1 MENNGTVGRQTYI
14 GLFLVTLST
23 LMFEILLTRIFS
35 VTMWYHFA
43 FMAISIAMFGM
54 TGGAIIVYLLP
65 DFFSPEKIKERLS
78 LSAMLFAV
86 SMVLSFWIHLQI
98 PFDINFSLKSLI
110 PITMTYIVIAI
121 PFVFSGIC
129 VSLAL
134 TKFPSHIGRLYTA
147 DLAGAAVGCILLKF
161 VLDVVDG
168 PSAVLV
174 VASLAGL
181 GALYFIMETSLLRRR
196 LWIGALSLALFA
208 FSGANAYLH
217 DQGVPFLRIKWVK
230 GNREPS
236 LLYEKWNSFSRIA
249 VRKRAIVKPFGWG
262 LSSSYKPQKNF
273 PQMHMDID
281 AGASTVITQFPKD
294 IQRLDFLK
302 YDITNLVHFIRS
314 NARILIIGTG
324 GGRDVLSALLFNQK
338 SVLGVEIN
346 KDIIN
351 IVNRKF
357 GDYTGHLDRN
367 PKVTFINDEARSYIT
382 RSKESFDIIQV
393 SLIDTFAATAAGAFV
408 LSENSLYTV
417 EAWKIFLSHLST
429 DGVLTF
435 SRWYFQDKPVEMYRL
450 TSLATRSL
458 LEMGITDTRRHIIV
472 VRNMKRMGPDAV
484 GVGTM
489 LISRSPFLESDVR
502 TIEEVAR
509 RMKFEVVL
517 TPENALDINY
527 ATISGGINLDQFISG
542 YPLKISAPT
551 DDNPF
556 FFNMLRLRDAFKSN
570 MWWVGKGSF
579 NQKAIFI
586 LFMLLLVVCLLTF
599 LCIIVPL
606 LLTRHKVNLRG
617 SLAYFIFFSAIG
629 FGFMFIEISQMQR
642 LNIFLGHPSY
652 SLTVTLFSLLLSSS
666 MGSFFTQNLD
676 AQKLR
681 EAGLFR
687 LSLLLGA
694 LVIFGLLTPS
704 VIVFFRSSYGH
715 VRILA
720 AVFILFFLGFFMG
733 MAFPLGMRAAS
744 RRSVL
749 LTPWMWGINGAT
761 SVCASVVATII
772 AINWGISSSFWVGF
786 CCYAVAFLSF
796 ARATRTT

>member
-1 MENNGTVGRQTYI
+1 
-14 GLFLVTLST
+14 
-23 LMFEILLTRIFS
+23 MFEILLTRIFS

-54 TGGAIIVYLLP
+54 TVGAIIVYLFP
-65 DFFSPEKIKERLS
+65 DFFSMDKAKERLS
-78 LSAMLFAV
+78 LSAMIFAV
-86 SMVLSFWIHLQI
+86 SIVFSFWVHLQI
-98 PFDINFSLKSLI
+98 PFDINFSMESVILI
-110 PITMTYIVIAI
+110 SVTYVVIAI

-129 VSLAL
+129 VSIAL
-134 TKFPSHIGRLYTA
+134 TKFPSHISRLYTA
-147 DLAGAAVGCILLKF
+147 DLAGAAVGCILLKSI
-161 VLDVVDG
+161 LDIVDG
-168 PSAVLV
+168 PSAVIL
-174 VASLAGL
+174 VASLASL
-181 GALYFIMETSLLRRR
+181 GAFLFIMGTSLFRRR
-196 LWIGALSLALFA
+196 KWVGALSLVLFFFA
-208 FSGANAYLH
+208 GANAYLH
-217 DQGVPFLRIKWVK
+217 DHGTPLLRVKWVK

-249 VRKRAIVKPFGWG
+249 VRKRAIVEPFGWG
-262 LSSSYKPQKNF
+262 LSSSYRRQKDF

-281 AGASTVITQFPKD
+281 AGASTVITQFPGH
-294 IQRLDFLK
+294 IQGLDFLK

-314 NARILIIGTG
+314 NAKILIIGTG
-324 GGRDVLSALLFNQK
+324 GGRDVLSALLFGQK

-351 IVNRKF
+351 IVNQKF

-367 PKVTFINDEARSYIT
+367 PKVTFVNDEARSYIT

-393 SLIDTFAATAAGAFV
+393 SLIDTFAATVAGAFV

-417 EAWKIFLSHLST
+417 EAWKIFFSHLST
-429 DGVLTF
+429 DGVLSF
-435 SRWYFQDKPVEMYRL
+435 SRWYFRKKPAEMYRL

-458 LEMGITDTRRHIIV
+458 QEMGITDTRRHMIIV
-472 VRNMKRMGPDAV
+472 RTMKGTRPNAV

-489 LISRSPFLESDVR
+489 LVSRNPFAESDVR

-517 TPENALDINY
+517 TPENTLDVNF
-527 ATISGGINLDQFISG
+527 AAISRGLNLDQFISG
-542 YPLKISAPT
+542 YPLNISAPT

-556 FFNMLRLRDAFKSN
+556 FFNMLRLRDAFKSEI
-570 MWWVGKGSF
+570 WQVGKGSF

-586 LFMLLLVVCLLTF
+586 LFTLLLVVVLLTS

-606 LLTRHKVNLRG
+606 LLTKHKVNLRG

-642 LNIFLGHPSY
+642 LNIFLGHPMY
-652 SLTVTLFSLLLSSS
+652 SLTVALFSLLLSSS
-666 MGSFFTQNLD
+666 LGSFFTQNLD
-676 AQKLR
+676 MRKLR

-704 VIVFFRSSYGH
+704 MIVFFRSSSGN

-720 AVFILFFLGFFMG
+720 AVFLLSFLGFFMG
-733 MAFPLGMRAAS
+733 MAFPLGMKAAS
-744 RRSVL
+744 RRDVL

-761 SVCASVVATII
+761 SVCASVAATII
-772 AINWGISSSFWVGF
+772 AINWGISSSFWVGV
-786 CCYAVAFLSF
+786 CCYAVAFLGF
-796 ARATRTT
+796 ARAMRT